1 MELRRKGYPAP
12 PGLHAQCGAQR
23 GDHFEDH
30 RRGSRGCP
38 GVAAPPAGGVLFPV
52 VYHRR
57 DPGRWSAPVHR
68 VASRSAHIAV
78 GAGHGRYQ
86 ARLGYLGPG
95 PEEGA
100 SLKGGSCAFVLAQ
113 PQRRGVS
120 DRRGGTSRTG
130 AKRAGECDGLTGL
143 PEANAGSPGPRP
155 RSRPARVPPG
165 SAPLDAVRLLRGPP
179 EGRGRSQGRSAPPRT
194 RRPPGR
200 L

>member
-12 PGLHAQCGAQR
+12 PGLHAQRGAQH

-52 VYHRR
+52 VYLDAIRADGPR
-57 DPGRWSAPVHR
+57 LFTGSPPAQPT
-68 VASRSAHIAV
+68 SRS
-78 GAGHGRYQ
+78 GRGMDGIKHV
-86 ARLGYLGPG
+86 LGIW
-95 PEEGA
+95 A
-100 SLKGGSCAFVLAQ
+100 
-113 PQRRGVS
+113 
-120 DRRGGTSRTG
+120 
-130 AKRAGECDGLTGL
+130 
-143 PEANAGSPGPRP
+143 PGPRREP
-155 RSRPARVPPG
+155 PSRAARVRSCWHNRSVGACLIVEGAPPARERSARGNVTGSPAFPRRTQAVLAPGHGPDLCGPPD
-165 SAPLDAVRLLRGPP
+165 PLLDAVRLLRGPP

>member
-1 MELRRKGYPAP
+1 MLSRVWQ
-12 PGLHAQCGAQR
+12 HA
-23 GDHFEDH
+23 
-30 RRGSRGCP
+30 S
-38 GVAAPPAGGVLFPV
+38 AGGVLFPV

-78 GAGHGRYQ
+78 GAGHGQ
-86 ARLGYLGPG
+86 LSSTWLKYLGPG
-95 PEEGA
+95 PGEGA
-100 SLKGGSCAFVLAQ
+100 SLKGGSCAPVPAQ

-130 AKRAGECDGLTGL
+130 VKRAGNVT
-143 PEANAGSPGPRP
+143 GSPAFPRRTQAVLGPRP
-155 RSRPARVPPG
+155 RSPPAWVPAG
-165 SAPLDAVRLLRGPP
+165 SVPLDAVRLLRGPP
-179 EGRGRSQGRSAPPRT
+179 EGRGRSQGRSALPRT